1 MDFDKI
7 AKEITDKIEK
17 FKNKEKL
24 NWKEVFD
31 RELDSIKNLKK
42 EDRDLVLIRI
52 VREISKRGY
61 TIEDNPFKLSKY

>member
-24 NWKEVFD
+24 SWKAVFD

>member
-24 NWKEVFD
+24 SWKEVFD
-31 RELDSIKNLKK
+31 KELDNIKNLKK